1 MYANWKEYAVMEQ
14 ERKQR
19 MREADQER
27 MARIASGRLTR
38 RIPAIDAL
46 AALLT
51 TVLTSLHIG

>member
-19 MREADQER
+19 MREADRER
-27 MARIASGRLTR
+27 MARIVSGRLNR

-46 AALLT
+46 AAIVT
-51 TVLTSLHIG
+51 TALASLHIG